1 MHKAFA
7 DEFSKIAAY
16 KTAFNVGD
24 VAKRVKSIA
33 AQEGAVDPDM
43 ADILDPSV
51 DPVRYIPPKRT
62 KILAGSPEAR
72 KEKLKYYAAHTIP
85 FVLGGAIAAG
95 FSPITKKVT
104 QKLIQK
110 VPALVK
116 HEKMTDMAIKAI
128 PMAAATGAALKYLK
142 YRRKKR
148 LDNAL
153 REIDERH
160 ASGAANQDMGGTAT
174 FDGSTNRFS
183 FPPRSV

>member
-72 KEKLKYYAAHTIP
+72 KE
-85 FVLGGAIAAG
+85 
-95 FSPITKKVT
+95 KVT